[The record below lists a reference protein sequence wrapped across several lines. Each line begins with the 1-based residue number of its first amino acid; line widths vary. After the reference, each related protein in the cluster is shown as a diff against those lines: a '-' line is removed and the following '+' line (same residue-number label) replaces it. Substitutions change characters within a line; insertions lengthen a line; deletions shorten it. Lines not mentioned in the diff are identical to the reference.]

1 MVENSRPTNKNFFQC
16 YHNNIGYCK
25 YRERCMYH
33 HYKDTCQKSVC
44 RDIECKFRHPKT
56 CKHGEKCKFLK
67 NKCCFYSHKIVI
79 SSTED
84 GLSKVKDAAKLENI
98 VKDLEKEVLYLKNL
112 VQEKEKKLNEI
123 MDLEANIFDLK
134 KENAYLLKKVK
145 SDENMIARLDDKI
158 SSQNLIIQK
167 IDQKISENNVEVET
181 QNVEIQNSMNGDIET
196 QYNTH
201 SNRCRYCGKKF
212 ENDLIL
218 KEHII
223 NHSGPNIL
231 NYKCSES
238 EESDWE
244 TDDD

>member
-1 MVENSRPTNKNFFQC
+1 
-16 YHNNIGYCK
+16 
-25 YRERCMYH
+25 
-33 HYKDTCQKSVC
+33 
-44 RDIECKFRHPKT
+44 
-56 CKHGEKCKFLK
+56 
-67 NKCCFYSHKIVI
+67 
-79 SSTED
+79 
-84 GLSKVKDAAKLENI
+84 
-98 VKDLEKEVLYLKNL
+98 
-112 VQEKEKKLNEI
+112 
-123 MDLEANIFDLK
+123 MDLEANKDSLISNLK

-145 SDENMIARLDDKI
+145 SNQNKIAGLDDKI

-196 QYNTH
+196 QYITH
-201 SNRCRYCGKKF
+201 SRCSYCGKKF

-231 NYKCSES
+231 NYKFSDS